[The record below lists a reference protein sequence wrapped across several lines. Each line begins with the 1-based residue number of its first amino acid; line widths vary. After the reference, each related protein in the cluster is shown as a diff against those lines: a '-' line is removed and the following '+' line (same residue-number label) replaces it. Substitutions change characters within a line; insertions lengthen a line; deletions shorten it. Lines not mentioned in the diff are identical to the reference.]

1 MVILFSG
8 LFVVEIMII
17 EINLCILRIQ
27 GMGENYL
34 LFSETIANCNHG
46 FVAFG
51 NGRGWIS

>member
-17 EINLCILRIQ
+17 EINLCTLRIQ